1 MKSHEES
8 AALFELA
15 QKIYGV
21 EDLVVP
27 HRSILLQCSITVII
41 NKNSS
46 QQITYGIF
54 FNDMMLLAKEHSGIF
69 TNNGYKVIIRLD
81 YNNIC
86 SETIKTLNSATNS
99 LEIKIKYF
107 TSNDKSS
114 FDDYSITFDDK
125 ENRDTVYNYLIANLS
140 DIQCK
145 RQGNCPSGKY
155 AELTWNGVAEGLS
168 IDKFEQFKLSPN
180 KQRVVSQT

>member
-27 HRSILLQCSITVII
+27 HRSIIVQCPVNVTL
-41 NKNSS
+41 NKTNQ

-54 FNDMMLLAKEHSGIF
+54 FNDMLLLTKEHSGIF

-86 SETIKTLNSATNS
+86 SDTINKMNSTTNS
-99 LEIKIKYF
+99 KEIKINYF
-107 TSNDKSS
+107 TSNDKSTH
-114 FDDYSITFDDK
+114 DEYCIIFDDK
-125 ENRDTVYNYLIANLS
+125 DNRDSMYNYLITNLS

-145 RQGNCPSGKY
+145 RQETVGSGKY
-155 AELTWNGVAEGLS
+155 AELAWNGVAEGLTK
-168 IDKFEQFKLSPN
+168 DKFEQFKLSPT
-180 KQRVVSQT
+180 KQRMIVES